1 MEVDIIISLGIAVVI
16 LFTIAQASR
25 TIRSGAMHKTLR
37 KAIEQGQTLDPE
49 LIERLDRAP
58 EPGVADQRI
67 GLVLV
72 ALALALFA
80 AGVINPGEDNYRQ
93 LFTIALFPLFVGA
106 ALLARP
112 WLAKRSRG
120 M

>member
-1 MEVDIIISLGIAVVI
+1 MEVDIIISLGIAAVI
-16 LFTIAQASR
+16 LFTIAQLSR
-25 TIRSGAMHKTLR
+25 IVRANALHKTLR

-67 GLVLV
+67 GLILV
-72 ALALALFA
+72 ALALALFVA
-80 AGVINPGEDNYRQ
+80 SMINPGEDNYRQ
-93 LFTIALFPLFVGA
+93 LITIGLFPLFVGA

-112 WLAKRSRG
+112 WLARRTRG
-120 M
+120 E